1 MSNGE
6 IMVKTSF
13 NNVHK
18 EHLLMINAATKHK
31 VATAATNGAIILWD
45 LNKVGRKSGK
55 CNGIV

>member
-1 MSNGE
+1 
-6 IMVKTSF
+6 
-13 NNVHK
+13 
-18 EHLLMINAATKHK
+18 MINAATKHK